1 MSLHPRTLLC
11 GTCHISLHD
20 PAICAQVL
28 LELHVCIM
36 KMLLSTK
43 LLSKSKTSGEMGL
56 GQTIQHVQNFISE
69 ALKTQ
74 QYILILIKM
83 SAQLNQKNT
92 CTLPHVGQS
101 FAALNLGACASFL
114 RR

>member
-43 LLSKSKTSGEMGL
+43 LLSKSNRLLEKWDWGRPFNMYRTL
-56 GQTIQHVQNFISE
+56 Y
-69 ALKTQ
+69 LK
-74 QYILILIKM
+74 
-83 SAQLNQKNT
+83 
-92 CTLPHVGQS
+92 P
-101 FAALNLGACASFL
+101 
-114 RR
+114 